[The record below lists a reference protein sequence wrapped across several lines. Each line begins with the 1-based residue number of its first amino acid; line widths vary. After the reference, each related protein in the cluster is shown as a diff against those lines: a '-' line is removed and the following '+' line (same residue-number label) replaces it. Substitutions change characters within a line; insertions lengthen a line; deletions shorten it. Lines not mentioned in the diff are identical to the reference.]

1 MEINVSEN
9 KSMKLNLKINL
20 PKKSI
25 FGFKILSSLQSSIFC
40 YILLFIGRILNPLFG
55 ANKTQLIA
63 GAFFN
68 IILQT
73 SILILIINAIDKRK
87 QLKKSAFLFLNFILF
102 LLLPFSFFVIFKYTL
117 FLTSLLA

>member
-9 KSMKLNLKINL
+9 KSMKLNSKINL

-40 YILLFIGRILNPLFG
+40 YILLLIGRILNPLFG
-55 ANKTQLIA
+55 ASKIQLIA

-87 QLKKSAFLFLNFILF
+87 QLKKSVFLFLNFILF

-117 FLTSLLA
+117 FLFSLFA